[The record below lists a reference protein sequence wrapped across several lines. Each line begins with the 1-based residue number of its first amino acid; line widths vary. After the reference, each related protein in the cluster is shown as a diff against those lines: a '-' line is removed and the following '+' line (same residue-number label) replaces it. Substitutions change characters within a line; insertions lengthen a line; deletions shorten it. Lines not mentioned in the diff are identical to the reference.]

1 MKSIAHYDM
10 ERIVRN
16 LDLNDAVLD
25 LAHRFFCIYRDLR
38 NKVNNMPAREAQCL
52 ILVVMR
58 RRSDGIGAAREAQ
71 SWRRSQEGA
80 HQGLLV
86 HVSEVRHRVFHK
98 DRPEE
103 PQLRWR
109 RKEGEGAQEGPY
121 PAAPFQETAAEG

>member
-52 ILVVMR
+52 ILVAVKQG
-58 RRSDGIGAAREAQ
+58 SDGIGAAREAQ

-80 HQGLLV
+80 HQGLFV
-86 HVSEVRHRVFHK
+86 HVPEVWHRVFHK
-98 DRPEE
+98 DRSEE

-109 RKEGEGAQEGPY
+109 RKEGEGAQEGPH